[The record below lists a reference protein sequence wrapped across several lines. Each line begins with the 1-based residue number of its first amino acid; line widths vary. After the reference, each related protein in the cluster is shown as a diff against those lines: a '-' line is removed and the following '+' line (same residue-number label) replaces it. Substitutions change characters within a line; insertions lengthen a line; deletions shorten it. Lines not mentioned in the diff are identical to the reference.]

1 MPTVGATVAAVPAK
15 TTTTAGGVADHE
27 SYLLCPGRQPMQI
40 PPNHNVS
47 RRIRLVIQI
56 EDEQGMTVRVDSPER
71 EKVVKTGTSKAV
83 QHQLPSTTRPSAP
96 SLLSSPRMVK
106 KEIKASSLP
115 LQNHNNIIIARHNTI
130 IQRQI
135 REQERRAFYYHLNNC
150 QQNHRPNTKHIII
163 DIYH

>member
-56 EDEQGMTVRVDSPER
+56 EDEQRMTVRVDSPEG
-71 EKVVKTGTSKAV
+71 EKMVKTGKSKV
-83 QHQLPSTTRPSAP
+83 IQHQLPSTTRPSAP

-115 LQNHNNIIIARHNTI
+115 LHNHIIIAGHNTI

-135 REQERRAFYYHLNNC
+135 REQESIALYYHLNNC